1 MEVLVEQKKKQNQL
15 IVQGNFVEFDHRFV
29 KSFFLNDE
37 WFFSLVD
44 ICSIFSDT
52 TDASKF
58 WNKQKSKTQNKGLVY
73 SKFKMKAPD
82 EKFSPT
88 EFGNFKTIMKVLQ
101 SISSSKTES
110 VKEWLA
116 KLDTERVEQTID
128 PSKAVSRALK
138 TWQNQGFSANWI
150 SKRV

>member
-1 MEVLVEQKKKQNQL
+1 
-15 IVQGNFVEFDHRFV
+15 
-29 KSFFLNDE
+29 
-37 WFFSLVD
+37 
-44 ICSIFSDT
+44 
-52 TDASKF
+52 
-58 WNKQKSKTQNKGLVY
+58 
-73 SKFKMKAPD
+73 MKAPD

-88 EFGNFKTIMKVLQ
+88 EFGNLKRIMKVLQ